1 MGGGMRTYV
10 DVSLPKDLVDEMDKL
25 VGQYGFRS
33 RAEIAKEAIRQLLL
47 RFIITPHPKLEVP
60 QVEGT

>member
-1 MGGGMRTYV
+1 MGGGLRSYI
-10 DVSLPKDLVDEMDKL
+10 DVSLPRELVDEMDKL

-47 RFIITPHPKLEVP
+47 RFTIDPHPKLEVP

>member
-1 MGGGMRTYV
+1 MKTYV

-33 RAEIAKEAIRQLLL
+33 RPEIAKEAIRQLLF
-47 RFIITPHPKLEVP
+47 RYTFTPTPKVEVS
-60 QVEGT
+60 QIQAEGD